1 MDIVSVSCFADL
13 SHPRLFEGL
22 TLRDQ
27 IRRAMSTIEL
37 QTEIVQ
43 MIKDE
48 SDTSILE
55 AIRTLLYKVRQGQV
69 EEDFTDEEIAEL
81 DAQRARRLSGESKGY
96 TAEESIHML
105 RAAQAKDEAA

>member
-1 MDIVSVSCFADL
+1 
-13 SHPRLFEGL
+13 
-22 TLRDQ
+22 
-27 IRRAMSTIEL
+27 MSTIEL

-69 EEDFTDEEIAEL
+69 EDDLTAEDIAEL
-81 DAQRARRLSGESKGY
+81 DKRRARRLSGESKGY
-96 TAEESIHML
+96 SAEDSISKL
-105 RAAQAKDEAA
+105 RAAQAKDEAS